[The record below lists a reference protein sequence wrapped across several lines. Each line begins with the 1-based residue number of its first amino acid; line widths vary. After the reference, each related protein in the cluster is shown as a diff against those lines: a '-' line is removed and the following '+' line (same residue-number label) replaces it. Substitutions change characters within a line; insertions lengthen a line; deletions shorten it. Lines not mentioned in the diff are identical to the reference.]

1 MRAVIL
7 VGGMGTRLR
16 PLTYET
22 PKQLLP
28 VVGVPL
34 IERSLANLARHG
46 VTGAV
51 LALGYLPEQFVAAY
65 PEGRI
70 AGVAVSYAVE
80 DEPLDTAGAIGFAAR
95 QAGIDDTFVVLNG
108 DVVTDLDLSALI
120 AFHRERGAVATIAL
134 HPVEDPSRYGV
145 VTTEDDGRV
154 VSFIEKP
161 QGVAPTNLINAGIY
175 VMEPSVL
182 ARIAPTGRVSVER
195 EVFPALAAAGELYAR
210 ADHAYWL
217 DTGTPAT
224 YLQANVDILAGKDGP
239 VVGAGQGSWQ
249 HPGSHVHPTATLVH
263 AVVDANCVVGP
274 GVWLEQSV
282 LLPGAIIEEGAVVR
296 SSIVGPGAVV
306 GAYAELGPTC
316 VVGAHEQVAAGS
328 WLYGDVRLG
337 GV

>member
-46 VTGAV
+46 VTEAV
-51 LALGYLPEQFVAAY
+51 LSLGYLPEQFVTAY
-65 PEGRI
+65 PDGRI

-95 QAGIDDTFVVLNG
+95 RAGIDDTFVVLNG

-145 VTTEDDGRV
+145 VTTDDDGRV
-154 VSFIEKP
+154 QSFIEKP
-161 QGVAPTNLINAGIY
+161 QGAAPTNLINAGTY
-175 VMEPSVL
+175 VMEPGVL
-182 ARIAPTGRVSVER
+182 ARIAPTGRMSVER
-195 EVFPALAAAGELYAR
+195 EIFPALAAAGELYAR

-224 YLQANVDILAGKDGP
+224 YLQANIDILAGKDGP

-249 HPGSHVHPTATLVH
+249 HPGSQVHRTATLVQ

-274 GVWLEQSV
+274 RAWLEQSV

-296 SSIVGPGAVV
+296 SSIVGPQAVI

-316 VVGAHEQVAAGS
+316 VVGAHERVAAGS
-328 WLYGDVRLG
+328 SLRGDVRLG

>member
-46 VTGAV
+46 VTEAV
-51 LALGYLPEQFVAAY
+51 LSLGYLPERFLAAY
-65 PEGRI
+65 PDNRI

-80 DEPLDTAGAIGFAAR
+80 DEPLDTAGAIAFAAR
-95 QAGIDDTFVVLNG
+95 QAGFDETFVVANG
-108 DVVTDLDLSALI
+108 DVVTELDLSALVD
-120 AFHRERGAVATIAL
+120 FHRAREATATIAL

-145 VTTEDDGRV
+145 VTTDATGRV
-154 VSFIEKP
+154 REFLEKP
-161 QGVAPTNLINAGIY
+161 TGVAPTNLINAGVY
-175 VMEPSVL
+175 VMEPAVL
-182 ARIAPTGRVSVER
+182 ARISARGRVSVER
-195 EVFPALAAAGELYAR
+195 ETFPQLAAAGELYAR
-210 ADHAYWL
+210 ADEAYWL

-224 YLQANVDILAGKDGP
+224 YLQVNVDILAGKDG
-239 VVGAGQGSWQ
+239 VVVAVRDGSWQ
-249 HPGSHVHPTATLVH
+249 HPGSRVHPTATLVQ

-274 GVWLEQSV
+274 AARLEQSV
-282 LLPGAIIEEGAVVR
+282 LLPGAVIEEGAVVR

-306 GAYAELGPTC
+306 GAYAQLGPTC
-316 VVGAHEQVAAGS
+316 VVGANERVAAGS
-328 WLYGDVRLG
+328 WLHGDVRLG